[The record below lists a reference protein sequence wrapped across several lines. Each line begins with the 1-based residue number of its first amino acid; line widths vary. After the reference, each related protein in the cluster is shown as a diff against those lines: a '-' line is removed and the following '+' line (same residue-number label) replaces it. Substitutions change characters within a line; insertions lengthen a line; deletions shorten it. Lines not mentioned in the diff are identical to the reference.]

1 MQLHGKASRVTIYIG
16 EDNRHQGK
24 PLYTA
29 LLELLRKEGAAGAT
43 VTRGLAGF
51 GAHSRIR
58 TANLVT
64 LSADLPLRVEWVDQP
79 EVVERLLPAVRAL
92 VEDGLITVE
101 TVDVVQYAAGRS
113 ANLLDLPVQAVMR
126 SAVTSV
132 ATTAP
137 VAEIVTLLLRRGYR
151 SVPVVDDAGVLAGII
166 SDGDLL
172 RRAGL
177 DARLG
182 LQAGL
187 TAEQVRRQFQ
197 KLQNQH
203 QVAADIMTQPV
214 VSIAADEPVR
224 TAVNRMADR
233 HLKRLPVV
241 DAAGRLVGLVS
252 RLDIL
257 RSAEYHHGGA
267 EEAPALPRSGAT
279 LADLADP
286 NAPAVGPLAS
296 AESVL
301 AALEES
307 RQLRVVVVDDE
318 RRPIGIISDGDLLRR
333 SRAAEQP
340 DFVARLRGIMT
351 GQRAG
356 ARLRLDPTE
365 TAADLMTVPLI
376 TVRADAEP
384 AAALRVM
391 LQKQIKR
398 LPVVDSDGRLVGLLG
413 RASLLNWLLG
423 SE

>member
-1 MQLHGKASRVTIYIG
+1 MAYSPQAEWEQLEVIAMQLHGKASHVTIYIG

-224 TAVNRMADR
+224 TA
-233 HLKRLPVV
+233 
-241 DAAGRLVGLVS
+241 
-252 RLDIL
+252 
-257 RSAEYHHGGA
+257 
-267 EEAPALPRSGAT
+267 
-279 LADLADP
+279 
-286 NAPAVGPLAS
+286 
-296 AESVL
+296 
-301 AALEES
+301 
-307 RQLRVVVVDDE
+307 
-318 RRPIGIISDGDLLRR
+318 
-333 SRAAEQP
+333 
-340 DFVARLRGIMT
+340 
-351 GQRAG
+351 
-356 ARLRLDPTE
+356 
-365 TAADLMTVPLI
+365 
-376 TVRADAEP
+376 
-384 AAALRVM
+384 
-391 LQKQIKR
+391 
-398 LPVVDSDGRLVGLLG
+398 
-413 RASLLNWLLG
+413 
-423 SE
+423 

>member
-101 TVDVVQYAAGRS
+101 AVDVVQYAAGRS
-113 ANLLDLPVQAVMR
+113 ANLLDLPVQAIMR

-151 SVPVVDDAGVLAGII
+151 SVPVVGDAGVLAGII

-197 KLQNQH
+197 KLQGQH

-214 VSIAADEPVR
+214 VSIGADEPVR
-224 TAVNRMADR
+224 MAVSRMADR

-241 DAAGRLVGLVS
+241 DASGRLVGLVS

-257 RSAEYHHGGA
+257 RSAEYHRGGA
-267 EEAPALPRSGAT
+267 EEPPALPRRGAT

-286 NAPAVGPLAS
+286 NVPAVGPLAS